1 VRIRPISDP
10 RELGAA
16 WNGQYAR
23 LAELFS
29 RMLAKKRGVLVEI
42 GCGKGQLT
50 IPLAK
55 RLPRCQIIGLDRFR
69 GSYSSAQT
77 ELLSN
82 LASLG
87 KNLAIKV
94 IVSDYQAWLS
104 NQQNS
109 KYDAIIS
116 SEFLPEID
124 SKSMRPLFVESY
136 RVLKVGGTTI
146 HSFLCPKPR
155 NARQRRLIEADS
167 DPRWTKTPPAEWFS
181 PPPRRVLEYL
191 KLAGFKRPRSIRLR
205 SGVVI
210 RSSAAR
216 KLLKDWDVRQSYWK
230 FHREALEKEGLEIP
244 DWLIVGAAKIS
255 S

>member
-1 VRIRPISDP
+1 VKIRPISDP

-16 WNGQYAR
+16 WSGQYGR

-29 RMLAKKRGVLVEI
+29 RMLPKQRGVLVEI

-50 IPLAK
+50 IPLAE
-55 RLPRCQIIGLDRFR
+55 RLPRCQIIGVDRFR
-69 GSYSSAQT
+69 GSYSQAQI

-82 LASLG
+82 LASQG
-87 KNLAIKV
+87 KNLGIKV

-104 NQQNS
+104 NQKNS

-116 SEFLPEID
+116 SEFFPEID
-124 SKSMRPLFVESY
+124 SKSMRGFFVESY
-136 RVLKVGGTTI
+136 RVLKAGGTTI
-146 HSFLCPKPR
+146 HSFLSPKPR

-191 KLAGFKRPRSIRLR
+191 KLAGFKRSRHVRLR
-205 SGVVI
+205 SGLVI
-210 RSSAAR
+210 RSTAAR
-216 KLLKDWDVRQSYWK
+216 EVLRDWDVRQSYWK
-230 FHREALEKEGLEIP
+230 SHREVLEKDGLEIP
-244 DWLIVGAAKIS
+244 DWLIVGAAKS
-255 S
+255 LS

>member
-1 VRIRPISDP
+1 MRIRPISDP

-124 SKSMRPLFVESY
+124 SKSMGPLFVESY